1 MTLTVTL
8 DLPENLVQELEN
20 DAQKRHRSIADVLSE
35 LVVQN
40 WQSVPK
46 LPDNVEMELGAMSSL
61 SDEALWL
68 LARSTMSKDEQEQLA
83 MLNQQAKERTLARK
97 EEELLEKL
105 LHQYDRTMIRR
116 AQAASLL
123 QKRGYDTGNPK
134 VLQPQ

>member
-20 DAQKRHRSIADVLSE
+20 DAQKQQRSIADVLSE

-40 WQSVPK
+40 WQSSPK
-46 LPDNVEMELGAMSSL
+46 LPDNVEAELAAMSSL

-83 MLNQQAKERTLARK
+83 ILNQEAKGRTLER
-97 EEELLEKL
+97 EEEALLERL
-105 LHQYDRTMIRR
+105 LHQYDGTMIRR

-123 QKRGYDTGNPK
+123 QDRGYDMSNPK
-134 VLQPQ
+134 VLQL

>member
-20 DAQKRHRSIADVLSE
+20 DAQKQHRSIADVLSE

-40 WQSVPK
+40 WQSSPK
-46 LPDNVEMELGAMSSL
+46 LPDNVEAELAAMSSL

-68 LARSTMSKDEQEQLA
+68 LARSTMSNAEQEQLA
-83 MLNQQAKERTLARK
+83 ILNQEAKGRTLERD
-97 EEELLEKL
+97 EEAFLEKL

-123 QKRGYDTGNPK
+123 QERGYDTRNPR
-134 VLQPQ
+134 VLQP